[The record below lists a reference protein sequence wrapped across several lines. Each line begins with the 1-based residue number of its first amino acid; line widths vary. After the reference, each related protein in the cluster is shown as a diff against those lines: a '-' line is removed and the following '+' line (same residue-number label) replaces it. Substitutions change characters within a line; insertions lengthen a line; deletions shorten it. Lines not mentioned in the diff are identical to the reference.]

1 MIIKTIL
8 SIGLISSSLLANV
21 YNLDSK
27 KVQITKDVACVIGD
41 FNPPKKENKGFVS
54 NMCYIDIGNSI
65 IVLDAGPTYIFAKEF
80 TQLIKKDYPN
90 KKISAVILSNY
101 HDDRVQGASYFK
113 DNGALIIGHKSINDD
128 IKNNPEKFQRYSMI
142 YDKSILEGTKVIN
155 ADILEEDGFTIK
167 GSKKTI
173 KIIKSSPISEE
184 RSDISIYSKDD
195 SFVFTGNIIF
205 NGRML
210 NYTKH
215 SDVNGWIKALEGI
228 KNLNAKYV
236 IGGHGKEIDKNSYQA
251 SLNYLKTLKKD
262 VEKAYEDELDAIDIK
277 LSPTIYEKI
286 NIPYFKQLNRNNINK
301 YYEQL
306 EFAE

>member
-1 MIIKTIL
+1 MIIKTL
-8 SIGLISSSLLANV
+8 LTMGLISSSLLANV

-54 NMCYIDIGNSI
+54 NMCYVDIGDSI

-90 KKISAVILSNY
+90 KKIAAIILSNY
-101 HDDRVQGASYFK
+101 HDDRTQGASYFK

-128 IKNNPEKFQRYSMI
+128 IKANPEKFARYKRLF
-142 YDKSILEGTKVIN
+142 DKKLLEGTKLPH
-155 ADILEEDGFTIK
+155 ADILEEDGFTVK
-167 GSKKTI
+167 GSKKTLQ
-173 KIIKSSPISEE
+173 IIKKSKISEE
-184 RSDISIYSKDD
+184 QSDIAIYSKDD

-210 NYTKH
+210 NYTKN
-215 SDVNGWIKALEGI
+215 SNVDGWIKQLEAI
-228 KNLNAKYV
+228 KNLKANYV
-236 IGGHGKEIDKNSYQA
+236 LGGHGKEFDKNSYQA

-262 VEKAYEDELDAIDIK
+262 VKKAYDDELDAIDIK